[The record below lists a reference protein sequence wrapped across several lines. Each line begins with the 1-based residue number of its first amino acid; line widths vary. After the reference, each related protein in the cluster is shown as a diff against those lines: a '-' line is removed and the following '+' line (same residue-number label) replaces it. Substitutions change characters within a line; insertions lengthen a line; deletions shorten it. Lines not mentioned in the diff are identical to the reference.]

1 MTMSMKTFSRHG
13 WLLIA
18 CVFLSGMAQ
27 SIQAQDVDALLAR
40 MTLEEKV
47 GQMTQLT
54 IQAVTSTRGVPGT
67 EQVTDMEAL
76 REALVDRHVGSL
88 LNVYDMALSVDSWVN
103 LTETI
108 QSMSLNDTRLGIPV
122 IYGID
127 AVHGN
132 NYIREAT
139 LFPQNIG
146 LAATWD
152 LEVARQ
158 AAHVTALETRSV
170 GITWNFAP
178 VLDVG
183 RSPLW
188 SRFFETFGEDV
199 YTVSEFGRATV
210 EAMQADSESGYP
222 LVAATGKHFLGY
234 SMPLSGKDRTPAWI
248 PERMLR
254 EIFLPPFKK
263 AVDAGLLSIMVNSA
277 EINGI
282 PVHADH
288 YVLTDLL
295 RGELGFEGI
304 VVTDWEDIGKLVQ
317 MHRVATDFK
326 EAVYQSVM
334 AGIDMA
340 MVPYDYT
347 FTDALIELV
356 REGRVPEDRI
366 DESVRRILNVKKTL
380 GLFNEQLA
388 KPTAPSLVGT
398 PAARQASLEAARA
411 SMTLLKNDGILPSAF
426 SGNVLLAGPAA
437 ENIPMMFG
445 SWTYTWQGTDAAAY
459 PDGIPTLAD
468 ALRNVEGASVTVAP
482 WGDGHEPDRL
492 RAHAYGADVVIL
504 ALGEIP
510 SVEKPGDIESLEL
523 PADQIALV
531 KMLAETGVP
540 VVVVLF
546 QNRPRIIR
554 EIEPMVDAI
563 LLAYQPGPF
572 GAQSVVEVLKG
583 DVNPGG
589 HLPFTYPRFSGSLVP
604 YDHKFSDTGDV
615 LFGWNGFHPQYAFG
629 HGLSYTSFTYSD
641 LEVNPSSFE
650 NDGRVQVSVT
660 VTNTGDRAGSDVAQV
675 FVSDLVASITPSVR
689 RLRGFTKLHL
699 EPGASQRVTWTLSRE
714 AFEFVGRDLSTVFEK
729 GEFDIHVQDLTARIV
744 L

>member
-1 MTMSMKTFSRHG
+1 MNMKTFSRHG

-18 CVFLSGMAQ
+18 CLALSGTVRIA
-27 SIQAQDVDALLAR
+27 QAQDVDALLAR

-54 IQAVTSTRGVPGT
+54 IQAVTSTRGEPGT
-67 EQVTDMEAL
+67 DQVTDMEAL
-76 REALVDRHVGSL
+76 REAIVDRHVGSL

-108 QSMSLNDTRLGIPV
+108 HSMSRTDSRLGIPV

-152 LEVARQ
+152 LDLAGK

-210 EAMQADSESGYP
+210 MAMQADAEYGHP
-222 LVAATGKHFLGY
+222 MVAATGKHFLGY

-254 EIFLPPFKK
+254 DIFLPSFRE

-288 YVLTDLL
+288 YLLTDVL
-295 RGELGFEGI
+295 RTELGFEGI

-317 MHRVATDFK
+317 MHRVAKDFK

-380 GLFNEQLA
+380 GLFNEALA
-388 KPTAPSLVGT
+388 KPTARSLVGT
-398 PAARQASLEAARA
+398 PAARQASLDAARA
-411 SMTLLKNDGILPSAF
+411 SMTLLKNDGILPSSL
-426 SGNVLLAGPAA
+426 SGNILLAGPAA

-459 PDGIPTLAD
+459 PGGIPTLAD

-492 RAHAYGADVVIL
+492 RAQAYGADVAIL

-531 KMLAETGVP
+531 KTLAETGVP

-629 HGLSYTSFTYSD
+629 HGLSYTTFAYSD
-641 LEVNPSSFE
+641 LAVNPSSFE
-650 NDGRVQVSVT
+650 DDGRVQVSVT
-660 VTNTGDRAGSDVAQV
+660 VTNTGERAGSDVAQV

-699 EPGASQRVTWTLSRE
+699 EPGASQRVTWTLPRE
-714 AFEFVGRDLSTVFEK
+714 AFEFVGRDLSTVFET
-729 GEFDIHVQDLTARIV
+729 GEFDIHVQDLRVRIV